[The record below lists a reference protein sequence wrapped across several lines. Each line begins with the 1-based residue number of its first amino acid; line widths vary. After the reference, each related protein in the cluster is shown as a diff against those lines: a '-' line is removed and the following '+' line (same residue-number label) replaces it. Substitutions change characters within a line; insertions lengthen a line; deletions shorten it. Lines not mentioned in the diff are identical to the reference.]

1 MTPGL
6 SRLRKMLEIRNLHVA
21 YAGNGTRIEAARGVS
36 FHVARGSFSAL
47 VGESGS
53 GKSTVLSAILGLLPK
68 SAEVTGEIIFDG
80 RDLLCLSAEEM
91 RALRWRKISLVPQ
104 GALNSF
110 TPVLTIGR
118 HISEVLLVHMKM
130 CGIAAERKTDE
141 LLEQVGLDPDI
152 KKRYPHELSGGQK
165 QRASIAAALACS
177 PELLLADE
185 PTTALDVIT
194 QAGILDLLAS
204 LRGGGLGVLLVSHDL
219 PMAAS
224 LCNELMVMYRGEIVE
239 QGTPEYVIA
248 NPRHAHTRALVG
260 SAL

>member
-1 MTPGL
+1 
-6 SRLRKMLEIRNLHVA
+6 MLEIRNLNVT
-21 YAGNGTRIEAARGVS
+21 YTGNGTRIEAVRGVS
-36 FHVARGSFSAL
+36 LNLAQGVFAAL

-53 GKSTVLSAILGLLPK
+53 GKSTVISAILGLLPK
-68 SAEVTGEIIFDG
+68 SAAVTGEIIFNG
-80 RDLLCLSAEEM
+80 RDLLRLSAEET
-91 RALRWRKISLVPQ
+91 RAVRWRQISLVPQ
-104 GALNSF
+104 GAQNSF

-118 HISEVLLVHMKM
+118 HISEVLGVHMKM
-130 CGIAAERKTDE
+130 SGPAAERKIDE
-141 LLEQVGLDPDI
+141 LLEQVGLERDI

-177 PELLLADE
+177 PKLLLADE

-204 LRGGGLGVLLVSHDL
+204 LRGGGLAVLLVSHDL

-224 LCNELMVMYRGEIVE
+224 VCGELMVMYRGRIVE
-239 QGTPEYVIA
+239 KGNPGYVIA
-248 NPRHAHTRALVG
+248 NPEHAHTRALVD

>member
-1 MTPGL
+1 
-6 SRLRKMLEIRNLHVA
+6 MLEIRNLNVT
-21 YAGNGTRIEAARGVS
+21 YAGNRTRIDAVRGVS
-36 FHVARGSFSAL
+36 LHVGRESFTAL

-53 GKSTVLSAILGLLPK
+53 GKSTVISAILGLLPK
-68 SAEVTGEIIFDG
+68 SAAVTGEIIFDG
-80 RDLLCLSAEEM
+80 RDLLRLNDEEM
-91 RALRWRKISLVPQ
+91 RATRWRKISLVPQ
-104 GALNSF
+104 GAQNSF

-130 CGIAAERKTDE
+130 SGPAAERKTDQ
-141 LLEQVGLDPDI
+141 LLEQVGLEPGI
-152 KKRYPHELSGGQK
+152 KNRYPHELSGGQK

-177 PELLLADE
+177 PRLLLADE

-224 LCNELMVMYRGEIVE
+224 LCSGLMVMYRGEIVE
-239 QGTPEYVIA
+239 KGTPEDVIA
-248 NPRHAHTRALVG
+248 NPKHAHTRALVD

>member
-1 MTPGL
+1 
-6 SRLRKMLEIRNLHVA
+6 MLEIRDLVVT
-21 YAGNGTRIEAARGVS
+21 YSGQGTPTEAVRGVS
-36 FHVARGSFSAL
+36 CRISPGGLTAL

-53 GKSTVLSAILGLLPK
+53 GKSTMIAAILGLLPK
-68 SAEVTGEIIFDG
+68 SAAVTGEILFDG
-80 RDLLCLSAEEM
+80 VDLLRLNDEEM
-91 RALRWRKISLVPQ
+91 RAVRWSKISLVPQ
-104 GALNSF
+104 SAQNSF

-118 HISEVLLVHMKM
+118 HISEVLLVHMRM
-130 CGIAAERKTDE
+130 SGPAADRKIE
-141 LLEQVGLDPDI
+141 QLLEQVGLEPWV

-177 PELLLADE
+177 PRLLLADE

-204 LRGGGLGVLLVSHDL
+204 LRRYSGLGVLLVSHDL

-224 LCNELMVMYRGEIVE
+224 VCDELMVMYQGEIVE
-239 QGTPEYVIA
+239 RGAPKDVVA
-248 NPRHAHTRALVG
+248 NPAHRHTRALVD